1 MKNLES
7 EARKALSTAIWPELR
22 TEKAM
27 QCVEIAIRVIDS
39 LHRNIELEIEEAQK
53 QLEQLEAG
61 KEWMLH
67 LRSIGPEEVPF
78 CITGSCAV
86 SLEGPSEFRVT
97 GETVGIAYTHLS
109 QNTETMPSLTIDKL
123 PTIRLVNTIEPDL
136 ESTTTLTPIEESP
149 TVNWTSD
156 CE

>member
-1 MKNLES
+1 MKDLES

-22 TEKAM
+22 TEQAM
-27 QCVEIAIRVIDS
+27 QCVEITIRAIDS
-39 LHRNIELEIEEAQK
+39 LHRDIELEIEEAKK

-86 SLEGPSEFRVT
+86 RCGNPSEFKITGAAINLATTRVT
-97 GETVGIAYTHLS
+97 C
-109 QNTETMPSLTIDKL
+109 NTATSPLPVIDKL
-123 PTIRLVNTIEPDL
+123 PTITNANTIKSDL
-136 ESTTTLTPIEESP
+136 ESTTTLTPVEESS
-149 TVNWTSD
+149 TIN
-156 CE
+156 

>member
-22 TEKAM
+22 TEKVM
-27 QCVEIAIRVIDS
+27 QCVEIAIRVIDR
-39 LHRNIELEIEEAQK
+39 LHKNIELEIEEAQK

-61 KEWMLH
+61 KEWMSY
-67 LRSIGPEEVPF
+67 LRGLVPDEVLF
-78 CITGSCAV
+78 CITGTPIA

-136 ESTTTLTPIEESP
+136 ESTTTLTPVEESP